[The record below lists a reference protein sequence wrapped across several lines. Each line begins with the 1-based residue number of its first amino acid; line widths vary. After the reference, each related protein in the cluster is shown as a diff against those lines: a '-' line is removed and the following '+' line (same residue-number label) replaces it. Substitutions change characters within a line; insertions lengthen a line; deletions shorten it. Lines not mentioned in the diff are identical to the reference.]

1 MILRLLMRYLANNEQ
16 LIQRLSESY
25 PIRRAAQLT
34 LYAFYRSKMLAE
46 QNHWT
51 PERFRAFFRNFNS
64 NFREELESAKKEMKN
79 RK

>member
-1 MILRLLMRYLANNEQ
+1 MRYLANNEQ

-34 LYAFYRSKMLAE
+34 LYAFYRSKMIAE
-46 QNHWT
+46 KNHWT
-51 PERFRAFFRNFNS
+51 PERFQAFFKNFNQ
-64 NFREELESAKKEMKN
+64 NFRQELESAKKELK